1 MATAYD
7 IMTGAA
13 PAAGGGWGSLGDA
26 IGRALSGG
34 GSSTVYD
41 EAMLRGHRIQK
52 ALKDAQKASLE
63 YQSLIDLEDTL
74 EETFGPELAR
84 AAAGAARAGA
94 NFDQLARGRHSMLQG
109 DATQAALEAVRA
121 GKSLADVNPY
131 LTVAG
136 GKPVP
141 LTKVEGNTIISPYE
155 ALSGQTP
162 QISPYGQGYL
172 SNQAARVSGQ
182 NQADMARATQPRGT
196 GSRSSVDPEE
206 KARRDDIKAT
216 ARQAYYQLRERARQD
231 LDIDPAGITMGDI
244 EYALETTGK
253 WTSPAGDEYVLINQ
267 DVGGPMHPDLAEA
280 IRQGAIT
287 PPPQVPTFT
296 GVVSGASSL
305 PADKE
310 ELYRSIVPLDEG
322 LGSSGSPPP
331 APAPGLPAQTAR
343 GSASPAAAM
352 SGAPVTEPK
361 GQPSPGAG
369 ESLDHIPRLDLERG
383 GLEGAEQAA
392 DTLPA
397 AARAAL
403 KEGVATTF
411 ANGQVW
417 TLRNGAPVRLN

>member
-1 MATAYD
+1 MSTPAEVL
-7 IMTGAA
+7 MGGA
-13 PAAGGGWGSLGDA
+13 PAGASGWGSLGDA
-26 IGRALSGG
+26 IGRALGGGG
-34 GSSTVYD
+34 GSTTYD
-41 EAMLRGHRIQK
+41 DAMLRGHRIQK

-121 GKSLADVNPY
+121 GQGLADVNPY
-131 LTVAG
+131 LAVAG
-136 GKPVP
+136 GKPVQ

-162 QISPYGQGYL
+162 QLSPYGQGYL
-172 SNQAARVSGQ
+172 SNQASRVSGQ

-216 ARQAYYQLRERARQD
+216 ARQAYYQLRERARTNPAV
-231 LDIDPAGITMGDI
+231 DPQGITIGDI
-244 EYALETTGK
+244 EYALETSGS

-267 DVGGPMHPDLAEA
+267 DVGGAMHPDLAEA

-287 PPPQVPTFT
+287 PPPQVAAFT
-296 GVVSGASSL
+296 GTQSG
-305 PADKE
+305 
-310 ELYRSIVPLDEG
+310 
-322 LGSSGSPPP
+322 GSSNPAAPKPPP
-331 APAPGLPAQTAR
+331 APAPGLPAATAR

-392 DTLPA
+392 GELPA
-397 AARAAL
+397 SARAAL